1 MKIIIIVLL
10 VFLLYNTLICSTIE
24 DVTSEQPA
32 IQKEITATE
41 SNLQILDKLH
51 SLYYDVMIFFGI
63 LVAFIGILLP
73 LFINFYQ
80 TKKLKIEKENL
91 KQELLVEIKS
101 EIKNEFDLYEEKFK
115 EKIEKM
121 EIGFKEKIEKMEIGF
136 KEKIEK
142 MEIGFKE
149 KIEKMEIGFEKK
161 SDAMSG
167 MVFHVQGRFEL
178 NKRYYAQSLVSYIYA
193 SSFYLEGED
202 YGNFQR
208 VTKTICE
215 SCFPML
221 FSSDFDIVNDLEK
234 RVNNFIKLL
243 TKYNNKAR
251 YTNLINALEKELLKA
266 KKRERPTQT

>member
-101 EIKNEFDLYEEKFK
+101 EIKNEFDLYEEK
-115 EKIEKM
+115 
-121 EIGFKEKIEKMEIGF
+121 F